1 MTYDEYL
8 QHHGIPG
15 MRWGRRNGPP
25 YPLLRRSMSS
35 AEKKAN
41 PVSTNSSAS
50 NSDAGKKQEPVS
62 GVKVETPAG
71 DKTVSNS
78 KPVKDMSDKELNQT
92 IDRMK
97 KEKEY
102 RTLASQDITKGSAW
116 AKAFLMVSGGVALST
131 IAAKLGKDVGE
142 GVYGKG
148 KTWIKDVVDLFKNG
162 VFDEKKKK
170 DK

>member
-1 MTYDEYL
+1 MSYDDYL
-8 QHHGIPG
+8 KHHGIPG

-25 YPLLRRSMSS
+25 YPLLRRNMSS

-41 PVSTNSSAS
+41 PSSNSSGPD
-50 NSDAGKKQEPVS
+50 SDAGKKQEPVS
-62 GVKVETPAG
+62 GVKVETPTG

-131 IAAKLGKDVGE
+131 IAAKLGKDAGE

-148 KTWIKDVVDLFKNG
+148 KVWVKDVTDLFKNG
-162 VFDEKKKK
+162 VFDEKKK